1 MDKRLLPSESAIQST
16 YITWLNLQYPA
27 VAEVTASFANGGKRT
42 ARYGQR
48 LKREGLKAG
57 FPDLGMF
64 VAKGGHHGLFIEFKD
79 SDGVIRKKQKYAMS
93 VLSAQGYRCAV
104 CRSLE
109 EAINVTSSYLRELDI
124 V

>member
-27 VAEVTASFANGGKRT
+27 VADVTASFANGGKRDS
-42 ARYGQR
+42 RYGNR
-48 LKREGLKAG
+48 LKRESLKKG
-57 FPDLGMF
+57 FPDIGIF
-64 VAKGGHHGLFIEFKD
+64 VAKGDKHGMFIEFK
-79 SDGVIRKKQKYAMS
+79 SDRGIVRKEQKQAMS

-109 EAINVTSSYLRELDI
+109 EAIDVTSSYLRELDI
-124 V
+124 I